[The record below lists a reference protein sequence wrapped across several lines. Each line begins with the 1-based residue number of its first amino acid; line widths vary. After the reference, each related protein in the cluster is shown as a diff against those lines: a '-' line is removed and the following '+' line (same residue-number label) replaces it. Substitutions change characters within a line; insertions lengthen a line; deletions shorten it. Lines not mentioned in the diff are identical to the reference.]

1 MLARIFHKQN
11 HQAWSVQANH
21 IETQMTFE
29 ELDLDPALLSAVEQQ
44 KYHKPTPV
52 QELAIP
58 ILLERKDLLAGA
70 ATGTGKTAAFVL
82 PALQYLLD
90 EPQYSRHPRILILA
104 PTRELAIQ
112 IHKVVK
118 QLGTNCDFPSAIIT
132 GGFKMGQQIQTLK
145 SPCDILVA
153 TPGRLA
159 KIVEDDEVDL
169 SDVEMLIIDE
179 ADRMLDMGQGPTVRA
194 LIEAI
199 PGDFQAGLFSA
210 TLSGGGVEK
219 FASEILD
226 APETVQID
234 AANQK
239 SAQVQQM
246 VYLANDKEHKQALL
260 ISLLKDASCQSAI
273 VFCNKKDRAL
283 EVTEFL
289 QSQNLSAQVLHG
301 DFIQAVR
308 LEKMQKFRSG
318 KIKILVATDVAARGL
333 DLLNIT
339 HVINYDMPY
348 RGDSYIH
355 RIGRTG
361 RAQQVGVAIN
371 IVERHDLVNLER
383 VEYHLQQKLPIEKIE
398 GLEPNFKLKDALK
411 KAATK
416 KKPKKSKATKTKSA
430 KKAKKKR

>member
-1 MLARIFHKQN
+1 
-11 HQAWSVQANH
+11 
-21 IETQMTFE
+21 MTFE
-29 ELDLDPALLSAVEQQ
+29 ELDLDPVLLSAIEQQ

-52 QELAIP
+52 QEAAIP
-58 ILLERKDLLAGA
+58 ILLERQDILAGA

-90 EPQYSRHPRILILA
+90 EPQYSNQPRVLILA
-104 PTRELAIQ
+104 PTRELAFQ

-118 QLGTNCDFPSAIIT
+118 QLGSYCEFPSVIVT
-132 GGFKMGQQIQTLK
+132 GGFKMSQQTDFLSQA
-145 SPCDILVA
+145 CDILVA

-159 KIVEDDEVDL
+159 KIVEEDAVDL
-169 SDVEMLIIDE
+169 SHIEMLIIDE

-210 TLSGGGVEK
+210 TLSGSGIEK

-226 APETVQID
+226 EPEIVQID
-234 AANQK
+234 APNQK
-239 SAQVQQM
+239 SEQVQQL
-246 VYLANDKEHKQALL
+246 VYLANDKAHKQALL
-260 ISLLKDASCQSAI
+260 TSILKDASCQSAI
-273 VFCNKKDRAL
+273 VFCNKKDRAI
-283 EVTEFL
+283 EVTDYL

-308 LEKMQKFRSG
+308 MEKMQKFQNG

-333 DLLNIT
+333 DMLNIT
-339 HVINYDMPY
+339 HVINYDIPF
-348 RGDSYIH
+348 RGDIYIH

-371 IVERHDLVNLER
+371 LVERHDLVNLER
-383 VEYHLQQKLPIEKIE
+383 IEYHLQQKLPVEKVA
-398 GLEPNFKLKDALK
+398 GLEPNFTMKDALK
-411 KAATK
+411 KATTK
-416 KKPKKSKATKTKSA
+416 KKPKKTAKKKSA
-430 KKAKKKR
+430 KKATKKKR

>member
-1 MLARIFHKQN
+1 
-11 HQAWSVQANH
+11 
-21 IETQMTFE
+21 MTFE
-29 ELDLDPALLSAVEQQ
+29 DLDLDPVLLDAVQQQ

-52 QELAIP
+52 QEAAIP
-58 ILLERKDLLAGA
+58 ILMERQDLLAGA

-82 PALQYLLD
+82 PVLQYLLD
-90 EPQYSRHPRILILA
+90 EPRHASQPRILMLA
-104 PTRELAIQ
+104 PTRELAFQ

-118 QLGTNCDFPSAIIT
+118 QLSTYCNFPSTIIT
-132 GGFKMGQQIQTLK
+132 GGFKMSQQIETLRK
-145 SPCDILVA
+145 PCDILVA

-159 KIVEDDEVDL
+159 KIMEEDEVNL
-169 SDVEMLIIDE
+169 SDIEMLIIDE

-210 TLSGGGVEK
+210 TLTGGGVEK

-226 APETVQID
+226 EPETVQID
-234 AANQK
+234 APNQQ
-239 SAQVQQM
+239 STQVQQV
-246 VYLANDKEHKQALL
+246 VYLANDKEHKQ
-260 ISLLKDASCQSAI
+260 SLLTNVLQDASCKSAI
-273 VFCNKKDRAL
+273 VFCNKKERAI
-283 EVTEFL
+283 EVTDFL

-308 LEKMQKFRSG
+308 LEKMQKFKSG
-318 KIKILVATDVAARGL
+318 KVKILVATDVAARGL
-333 DLLNIT
+333 DMLNIT

-371 IVERHDLVNLER
+371 LVERHDLVNLER
-383 VEYHLQQKLPIEKIE
+383 VEYHLKQKLPLDKIA

-411 KAATK
+411 KATTK
-416 KKPKKSKATKTKSA
+416 KKPKKSA
-430 KKAKKKR
+430 KKGAKKKVVKRATKKRL